1 MKLKIL
7 SRKTSGG
14 LFVEFEIHAPG
25 EREMDHLSVDPPG
38 ETYLRLMDLEVELRA
53 TGEICESPGT
63 GLREHGEFFSEGS
76 YASGGCYEVRDE
88 AASDTLIA
96 RIEGVFS
103 GVEAEV
109 EYL

>member
-14 LFVEFEIHAPG
+14 LFVEFEILVPG
-25 EREMDHLSVDPPG
+25 DREMHHLSVDPPG
-38 ETYLRLMDLEVELRA
+38 ETYRRLIDLEEELRA

-63 GLREHGEFFSEGS
+63 GLREHGEIFTEGS

-88 AASDTLIA
+88 AASDALIV
-96 RIEGVFS
+96 RIESVFS